1 MPRIGV
7 WGNDVSGDKVSMATR
22 FGWDLGGVNLKLA
35 RVEDGQVGS
44 VAQIPCPALA
54 EPRKFDLAAVEA
66 LALIGDSDAGHAV
79 TMTGELSDV
88 FASRYEGVAYLV
100 SLMRKLVGDGAR
112 FYSLDG
118 FVDAHGTVTGWQDV
132 ASANWH
138 ASAALAAAVEDS
150 GLLVDVG
157 TTTTD
162 LIPFKQG
169 HPCAVG
175 RTDGD
180 RLTEGELIYRGVVRT
195 PVMAVAGRAPFKG
208 RMQGLAAERFATMAD
223 VYRLTGQLPE
233 DADPF
238 PSADN
243 RGKDLEE
250 SAARL
255 ARMLG
260 RDAEDADI
268 VAWRALAYFLARRLL
283 DQIEADARAL
293 IERDGLSPDAPIVGA
308 GCGRF
313 LAAALADRLGCP
325 YRDFA
330 DLTPCADEAREMVAR
345 CAPAAAVAQL
355 A

>member
-1 MPRIGV
+1 MPF
-7 WGNDVSGDKVSMATR
+7 S
-22 FGWDLGGVNLKLA
+22 FGWDLGGVNLKLTQA
-35 RVEDGQVGS
+35 QDGQIVS
-44 VAQIPCPALA
+44 VKQIPCPALA
-54 EPRKFDLAAVEA
+54 EPRKFDRALEEA
-66 LALIGDSDAGHAV
+66 QSDIDGRDASHAI

-100 SLMRKLVGDGAR
+100 ALMRKTVGESAR
-112 FYSLDG
+112 FYSFDG
-118 FVDAHGTVTGWQDV
+118 FVDAHGAVADWQSV

-138 ASAALAAAVEDS
+138 ASAAFAATVEDS

-162 LIPFKQG
+162 LIPFKDG
-169 HPCAVG
+169 RPCAAG
-175 RTDGD
+175 CNDGD

-195 PVMAVAGRAPFKG
+195 PVMAVASQVPFNG

-223 VYRLTGQLPE
+223 VYRLTGELPD

-238 PSADN
+238 ATADN
-243 RGKDLEE
+243 RSKELED

-260 RDAEDADI
+260 RDAADAHF
-268 VAWRALAYFLARRLL
+268 VAWQALAHFLARRLL
-283 DQIEADARAL
+283 DHIEADARAV
-293 IERDGLSPDAPIVGA
+293 IERDALGRQAPIVGA

-313 LAAALADRLGCP
+313 LAVALAARLGRP

-330 DLTPCADEAREMVAR
+330 DLISCSDATWEMVSR
-345 CAPAAAVAQL
+345 CAPASAVAQL

>member
-1 MPRIGV
+1 MY
-7 WGNDVSGDKVSMATR
+7 NC

-35 RVEDGQVGS
+35 HIEDGRT
-44 VAQIPCPALA
+44 VAVTQIPCRALS
-54 EPRKFDLAAVEA
+54 EPRKFDLALETA
-66 LALIGDSDAGHAV
+66 LATIGTDDRPHAV

-100 SLMRKLVGDGAR
+100 ALMRKTTGDATR
-112 FYSLDG
+112 FYSLGG
-118 FVDAHGTVTGWQDV
+118 FADAHEAIAQWTDV

-138 ASAALAAAVEDS
+138 ASAAFAASIQDS
-150 GLLVDVG
+150 GLLVDAG

-162 LIPFKQG
+162 LIPFKEG
-169 HPCAVG
+169 KPRAIG
-175 RTDGD
+175 RNDGE
-180 RLTEGELIYRGVVRT
+180 RLTEGELIYRGIVRT
-195 PVMAVAGRAPFKG
+195 PVMAIASQAPFMG

-223 VYRLTGQLPE
+223 VYRLTGEIPS

-238 PSADN
+238 ATADN
-243 RGKDLEE
+243 RGKSLDE

-260 RDAEDADI
+260 RDVEDADFI
-268 VAWRALAYFLARRLL
+268 AWKALAHYLARKQLE
-283 DQIEADARAL
+283 QIEADARAL
-293 IERDGLSPDAPIVGA
+293 IEREALPLGAPVIGA

-313 LAAALADRLGCP
+313 LAQSLANRLERP

-330 DLTPCADEAREMVAR
+330 DLVDCDDGVREMVAR
-345 CAPAAAVAQL
+345 CAPAVAVAQL

>member
-1 MPRIGV
+1 
-7 WGNDVSGDKVSMATR
+7 
-22 FGWDLGGVNLKLA
+22 
-35 RVEDGQVGS
+35 
-44 VAQIPCPALA
+44 
-54 EPRKFDLAAVEA
+54 
-66 LALIGDSDAGHAV
+66 
-79 TMTGELSDV
+79 
-88 FASRYEGVAYLV
+88 
-100 SLMRKLVGDGAR
+100 LMRKTVGDDVR

-118 FVDAHGTVTGWQDV
+118 FVDAHGAVADWQSV

-138 ASAALAAAVEDS
+138 ASAAFAATIEDS
-150 GLLVDVG
+150 GLLIDVG

-162 LIPFKQG
+162 LIPFKDG
-169 HPCAVG
+169 RPCAVG

-195 PVMAVAGRAPFKG
+195 PVMAVASQAPFRG

-223 VYRLTGQLPE
+223 VYRLTGDLPD

-243 RGKDLEE
+243 RGKDIEE

-268 VAWRALAYFLARRLL
+268 FAWRALAVFLARRLRE
-283 DQIEADARAL
+283 QIEADARAV
-293 IERDGLSPDAPIVGA
+293 IEREELSPDAPIVGA

-313 LAAALADRLGCP
+313 LAIAVAEQLKRP

-330 DLTPCADEAREMVAR
+330 DLVQCTDEAREMVAR

>member
-1 MPRIGV
+1 
-7 WGNDVSGDKVSMATR
+7 MAIC
-22 FGWDLGGVNLKLA
+22 FGWDLGGVNVKLA
-35 RVEDGQVGS
+35 RVEDGRVAS
-44 VAQIPCPALA
+44 VTQIPCPALT
-54 EPRKFDLAAVEA
+54 EPRKFDLAVEES
-66 LALIGDSDAGHAV
+66 LGLVGDSNASHAV

-100 SLMRKLVGDGAR
+100 GLMRKAVGDEVR
-112 FYSLDG
+112 FYSLGG
-118 FVDAHGTVTGWQDV
+118 FVDAHGAVTGWQDV
-132 ASANWH
+132 ASANWQ
-138 ASAALAAAVEDS
+138 ASAALAATVEER
-150 GLLVDVG
+150 GLLVDAG

-162 LIPFKQG
+162 IIPFKEG
-169 HPCAVG
+169 RPCAVG

-180 RLTEGELIYRGVVRT
+180 RLTEGELISRGVVRT
-195 PVMAVAGRAPFKG
+195 PVVAIASQAPFKG

-223 VYRLTGQLPE
+223 VYRLTGELPE

-268 VAWRALAYFLARRLL
+268 VAWRALAHFLARRLL
-283 DQIEADARAL
+283 DQVEADARAV
-293 IERDGLSPDAPIVGA
+293 IERDDLSLEAPIVGA

-313 LAAALADRLGCP
+313 LAVALAGRLGRP

-330 DLTPCADEAREMVAR
+330 DLTPCAEEAQEMVSR
-345 CAPAAAVAQL
+345 CAPAVAVAQL

>member
-1 MPRIGV
+1 MG
-7 WGNDVSGDKVSMATR
+7 TC

-35 RVEDGQVGS
+35 RAEDGRIVS
-44 VAQIPCPALA
+44 VTQSPCPPVA
-54 EPRKFDLAAVEA
+54 EPRRFDLAVGAAVRH
-66 LALIGDSDAGHAV
+66 IGDTDATHAI

-100 SLMRKLVGDGAR
+100 ALMRKTVGDRAR
-112 FYSLDG
+112 FYGLDG
-118 FVDAHGTVTGWQDV
+118 FVDAHEAIAGWQAV

-138 ASAALAAAVEDS
+138 ASAALAATIEDS
-150 GLLVDVG
+150 GLLVDIG
-157 TTTTD
+157 TTTAD
-162 LIPFKQG
+162 LIPFKDG
-169 HPCAVG
+169 RACALG

-180 RLTEGELIYRGVVRT
+180 RLTEGELLYRGVVRT
-195 PVMAVAGRAPFKG
+195 PVMAVAGQAPFRG

-223 VYRLTGQLPE
+223 VFRLTGELPA

-238 PSADN
+238 PAADN
-243 RGKDLEE
+243 RGKDLDD

-260 RDAEDADI
+260 RDAEEADFM
-268 VAWRALAYFLARRLL
+268 AWKALAHFLARRLL
-283 DQIEADARAL
+283 DQIETEARAL
-293 IERDGLSPDAPIVGA
+293 IDREGFPANAPIVGA

-313 LAAALADRLGCP
+313 LAAALADRLERP

-330 DLTPCADEAREMVAR
+330 YLIPCADEARDMAAR

>member
-1 MPRIGV
+1 M
-7 WGNDVSGDKVSMATR
+7 NMC

-35 RVEDGQVGS
+35 RVEDGRVAS
-44 VAQIPCPALA
+44 VTQRPCPAIA
-54 EPRKFDLAAVEA
+54 EPRRFDLAVDEA
-66 LALIGDSDAGHAV
+66 MQAIGNTNATHAI

-88 FASRYEGVAYLV
+88 FASRYEGVTYLV
-100 SLMRKLVGDGAR
+100 ALMRKTLGESAR
-112 FYSLDG
+112 FYGLDG
-118 FVDAHGTVTGWQDV
+118 LVDAHRAIADWESV

-138 ASAALAAAVEDS
+138 ASAALAATFEDA

-162 LIPFKQG
+162 LIPFKDG
-169 HPCAVG
+169 RPCAIG
-175 RTDGD
+175 LNDGD
-180 RLTEGELIYRGVVRT
+180 RLREGELLYRGVVRT
-195 PVMAVAGRAPFKG
+195 PVMTIASQAPFKG

-223 VYRLTGQLPE
+223 VYRLTGELPD

-238 PSADN
+238 ASADG
-243 RGKDLEE
+243 RGKGLDE

-260 RDAEDADI
+260 RDADDADF
-268 VAWRALAYFLARRLL
+268 VAWKALAHFLGRRLL
-283 DQIEADARAL
+283 DAIEADARAV
-293 IERDGLSPDAPIVGA
+293 IERETLPSAAPVVGA

-313 LAAALADRLGCP
+313 LAVALADRLERP

-330 DLTPCADEAREMVAR
+330 DLTPCADEAREMLAR

>member
-1 MPRIGV
+1 MPL
-7 WGNDVSGDKVSMATR
+7 S

-35 RVEDGQVGS
+35 QAQDGRILS
-44 VAQIPCPALA
+44 VAQIPCPALT
-54 EPRKFDLAAVEA
+54 EPRKFDRAVEEA
-66 LALIGDSDAGHAV
+66 QVFVGGRNATHAI

-88 FASRYEGVAYLV
+88 FANRYEGVAYLV
-100 SLMRKLVGDGAR
+100 ALMRQAVGESAR

-118 FVDAHGTVTGWQDV
+118 FVDAHGAVADWQNV

-138 ASAALAAAVEDS
+138 ASAALAATVEDS

-162 LIPFKQG
+162 IIPFKDG
-169 HPCAVG
+169 RACAVG
-175 RTDGD
+175 RNDGD

-195 PVMAVAGRAPFKG
+195 PVMAVAGQAPFRG

-223 VYRLTGQLPE
+223 VYRLTGELPD

-238 PSADN
+238 ATADN
-243 RGKDLEE
+243 RSKDLED

-260 RDAEDADI
+260 RDADDADF
-268 VAWRALAYFLARRLL
+268 VAWQALAHFLARRLL
-283 DQIEADARAL
+283 DQVEADARAV
-293 IERDGLSPDAPIVGA
+293 IEREALNPKAQIVGA

-313 LAAALADRLGCP
+313 LAVALAERLGRP

-330 DLTPCADEAREMVAR
+330 DLIPCSDTAREMVSR
-345 CAPAAAVAQL
+345 CAPASAVAQL

>member
-1 MPRIGV
+1 
-7 WGNDVSGDKVSMATR
+7 MAMC
-22 FGWDLGGVNLKLA
+22 FGWDLGGVNVKLA
-35 RVEDGQVGS
+35 RVEDGRVAS
-44 VAQIPCPALA
+44 VTQIPCPALA
-54 EPRKFDLAAVEA
+54 EPRKFDLAVEEA
-66 LALIGDSDAGHAV
+66 LGLIGESDASHAV

-100 SLMRKLVGDGAR
+100 GLMRKSVGDGVR

-118 FVDAHGTVTGWQDV
+118 FVDAHGAITGWQNV

-138 ASAALAAAVEDS
+138 AGAALAATVEDS

-162 LIPFKQG
+162 LIPFKEG
-169 HPCAVG
+169 RPCAAG

-195 PVMAVAGRAPFKG
+195 PVMAIASQAPFKG

-223 VYRLTGQLPE
+223 VYRLTGELPE

-268 VAWRALAYFLARRLL
+268 VAWRALAHFLGRRLL
-283 DQIEADARAL
+283 DEIEADARAV
-293 IERDGLSPDAPIVGA
+293 IEREELGPEAPVVGA

-313 LAAALADRLGCP
+313 LAVALAGRLGRP

-330 DLTPCADEAREMVAR
+330 DLTPCDDEAREMVSR

>member
-1 MPRIGV
+1 
-7 WGNDVSGDKVSMATR
+7 MALC

-35 RVEDGQVGS
+35 RVEDGVVAS
-44 VAQIPCPALA
+44 VVQIPCPALT
-54 EPRKFDLAAVEA
+54 EPRRFDRVVEDA
-66 LALIGDSDAGHAV
+66 LTHVGEADAKHGV

-100 SLMRKLVGDGAR
+100 ALMRKTIGDDLR
-112 FYSLDG
+112 FYSLSG
-118 FVDAHGTVTGWQDV
+118 FVDAHGAIADWQSV

-138 ASAALAAAVEDS
+138 ASAALAATVEKS

-162 LIPFKQG
+162 LIPFKEG
-169 HPCAVG
+169 APCAIG

-195 PVMAVAGRAPFKG
+195 PVMAIAGQVPFKG

-223 VYRLTGQLPE
+223 VYRITGELPD

-260 RDAEDADI
+260 RDADDADTF
-268 VAWRALAYFLARRLL
+268 AWRALAHFLARRLL
-283 DQIEADARAL
+283 DQIEADARAVIAREDL
-293 IERDGLSPDAPIVGA
+293 GPDAPIVGA

-313 LAAALADRLGCP
+313 LAATLADRLGRP

-330 DLTPCADEAREMVAR
+330 ALTSCAEEAKEMVAR
-345 CAPAAAVAQL
+345 CAPAVAVAQL

>member
-1 MPRIGV
+1 
-7 WGNDVSGDKVSMATR
+7 MAIC

-35 RVEDGQVGS
+35 RVMDGRVVS
-44 VAQIPCPALA
+44 VTQIPCPALA
-54 EPRKFDLAAVEA
+54 EPRRFDIAVEEA
-66 LALIGDSDAGHAV
+66 LGQIGDSDAGHAV

-100 SLMRKLVGDGAR
+100 SLMRKAVGDGTR

-118 FVDAHGTVTGWQDV
+118 FVDAHGAIGNWQDV

-138 ASAALAAAVEDS
+138 ASAAHAATVEDS

-162 LIPFKQG
+162 LIPFKHGQ
-169 HPCAVG
+169 PCAIG

-195 PVMAVAGRAPFKG
+195 PVMAIAAQAPFKG

-223 VYRLTGQLPE
+223 VYRLTGELPE

-243 RGKDLEE
+243 RGKSLEE

-260 RDAEDADI
+260 RDAEDSDF
-268 VAWRALAYFLARRLL
+268 VAWRALAHFLGRRFL
-283 DQIEADARAL
+283 DQIEADARAVSDRVAL
-293 IERDGLSPDAPIVGA
+293 GPESPIVGA

-313 LAAALADRLGCP
+313 LAVALAGRLGRP

-330 DLTPCADEAREMVAR
+330 DLSPCAEEAREMVSR
-345 CAPAAAVAQL
+345 CAPAVAVAQL